1 MPFKRYFI
9 SADKRKLA
17 IIALILANIIWGAA
31 LPIYKWTLDN
41 IQPFTFAFLRF
52 FISFII
58 LIPFVRGN
66 LRFEKKDIPK
76 LIFSS
81 IISITIQIPLLLY
94 GLKLAPSINAPIII
108 SSGPIILLG
117 TSVIFLK
124 EKISRKLLIG
134 TLISL
139 TGVLVLIFKPALES
153 GVGQGV
159 LGNFFIFLAT
169 ICSVIQALVIKKIM
183 ERNDSLVSVFLTFLI
198 GSLTLLP
205 MALIEYNSV
214 GLFIIDFKTIVGLTY
229 AVIFA
234 SILAHYFLY
243 FGLQRVKAS
252 ETGVFTYVDP
262 IATLL
267 VAIPLL
273 HEVITESYL
282 IAAVLVFLGI
292 YIAEGRIHYHP
303 FNLFKNN
310 SLWRINESVKK
321 N

>member
-1 MPFKRYFI
+1 MPFKRYLT
-9 SADKRKLA
+9 SLNKRQLA

-52 FISFII
+52 FISSII
-58 LIPFVRGN
+58 LIPFVIGN
-66 LRFEKKDIPK
+66 LKFERKDIPK

-108 SSGPIILLG
+108 SSGPILLLG

-124 EKISRKLLIG
+124 EKISRKLFLG

-139 TGVLVLIFKPALES
+139 SGVFVLVFNPALES
-153 GVGQGV
+153 GLGQGV

-183 ERNDSLVSVFLTFLI
+183 ERNGSLISVFLTFVI
-198 GSLTLLP
+198 GSITLLP
-205 MALIEYNSV
+205 MALLEYNSV
-214 GLFIIDFKTIVGLTY
+214 GLFVIDLKTILGITY

-243 FGLQRVKAS
+243 FGLKKVKAS
-252 ETGVFTYVDP
+252 ETGIFTYVDP

-303 FNLFKNN
+303 LKLLRKA
-310 SLWRINESVKK
+310 SLNEISESVKK
-321 N
+321 I